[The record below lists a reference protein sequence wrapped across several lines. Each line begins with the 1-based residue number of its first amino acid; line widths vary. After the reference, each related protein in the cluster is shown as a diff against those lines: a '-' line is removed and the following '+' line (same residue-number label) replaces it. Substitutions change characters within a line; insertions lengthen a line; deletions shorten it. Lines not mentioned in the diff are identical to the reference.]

1 MTERIRATQVKDFIR
16 FPFQEPDWVKK
27 MAGIVVL
34 FFFWFIP
41 FLPTIII
48 FGYLAKLIRGIIVEG
63 KEPFLPEWEDL
74 TQMFND
80 GLKIMGVS
88 LVYFLPVFLLFIVGY
103 GGFFIPVIFTEAF
116 SLSQGAEITSIFLGY
131 LLGMGLMG
139 LGMMAGFGLGLI
151 APLSICQVVAQGE
164 FRAAFQLR
172 QIWQIFK
179 ANWSGF
185 LVTYLLL
192 SGGAVFAYYAAQ
204 LLIFTVIFCCL
215 YPFLAAGLTAYLS
228 VVGSALFADS
238 YRQGLE
244 ALE

>member
-1 MTERIRATQVKDFIR
+1 
-16 FPFQEPDWVKK
+16 

-172 QIWQIFK
+172 QIWQIF
-179 ANWSGF
+179 
-185 LVTYLLL
+185 
-192 SGGAVFAYYAAQ
+192 
-204 LLIFTVIFCCL
+204 
-215 YPFLAAGLTAYLS
+215 
-228 VVGSALFADS
+228 
-238 YRQGLE
+238 
-244 ALE
+244 